1 MCDFIYAIYLDKI
14 IIQGMN
20 MEGLTDKVIIITGAS
35 EGIGRAL
42 ALALAPLGCKLVL
55 SARNES
61 RLLSLAHEVVS
72 QGHEPFVFAADVT
85 SKSQCQQ
92 LIDTSVEH
100 FGRIDI
106 LVNNAGMTM
115 SSKFDDL
122 MELDILERIM
132 KVNYL
137 GPAYLTH
144 AALPELKKNLGQVVI
159 VASVAGLTGV
169 PTRSGYAASKHA
181 VIGFFDSLRIELA
194 DDNVAVTTIC
204 PDFVVSEIHKRALD
218 RHGHP
223 LGESPMQESKI
234 LTAEECAKMMVPVI
248 SSRGRLLITSMR
260 GRLGRLLKLI
270 APRLIDKI
278 ARRSVAS
285 GH

>member
-1 MCDFIYAIYLDKI
+1 
-14 IIQGMN
+14 

-61 RLLSLAHEVVS
+61 RLLSLAHEVAN
-72 QGHEPFVFAADVT
+72 QGAEPLVFAADVT
-85 SKSQCQQ
+85 SQSQCKE
-92 LIDTSVEH
+92 LVETAIEH
-100 FGRIDI
+100 FGRLDI

-115 SSKFDDL
+115 WSKFDEL
-122 MELDILERIM
+122 NELDILDRIM
-132 KVNYL
+132 KVNYF
-137 GPAYLTH
+137 GPTYLTH
-144 AALPELKKNLGQVVI
+144 AALPELKKNQGQVVI

-204 PDFVVSEIHKRALD
+204 PDFVLSEIHKRALD
-218 RHGHP
+218 ANGQP
-223 LGESPMQESKI
+223 LGATPMQESKL

-248 SSRGRLLITSMR
+248 SSRGRLLITSLR
-260 GRLGRLLKLI
+260 GRLGRLLKLF

-278 ARRSVAS
+278 ARRAIAS